1 MILTIVICVALAI
14 TFIAIDSTWSNVLTS
29 SRNEIVFE
37 NRLQDYGAYKLRK
50 EHPRNL
56 FFSLFLVL
64 GLTGGASIAS
74 VAFGAPEVDIE
85 AEISEKCLDC
95 LVIPVDLPY
104 IKDEEKI
111 VEKETK
117 GVEDIKPIKKP
128 TEGLSTV
135 EVTKDVVTSAPL
147 AKAGGVPDGE
157 EPDEFS
163 GPVEPTGNPNGNTT
177 AVVVPENKEFI
188 IVSNP
193 PQFPGGEIAMYKFLM
208 GEIEFPEVAAT
219 QNVQAT
225 IYVSFVVSPSGKVI
239 SPRIERSVRG
249 AKALEEEVIK
259 AINQMPLWIPG
270 SNGGTNVPV
279 RMTLPVKFTLR

>member
-29 SRNEIVFE
+29 NRNEIVFE

-56 FFSLFLVL
+56 FYSLIVVL

-74 VAFGAPEVDIE
+74 VAWGAPEVDID
-85 AEISEKCLDC
+85 AEITDKCLDC
-95 LVIPVDLPY
+95 LVIPIDLPPL
-104 IKDEEKI
+104 KDEKKV
-111 VEKETK
+111 VEQETK

-135 EVTKDVVTSAPL
+135 EVTKEVVSSTPL
-147 AKAGGVPDGE
+147 AKTGGVPDGE

-163 GPVEPTGNPNGNTT
+163 GPIEPEGKPNGNTT
-177 AVVVPENKEFI
+177 AVVVPEDKEFV

-193 PQFPGGEIAMYKFLM
+193 PQFPGGEGAMYKFLM
-208 GEIEFPEVAAT
+208 SEIDFPEVAAT
-219 QNVQAT
+219 QNVQT
-225 IYVSFVVSPSGKVI
+225 TVYVSFVVSPTGKVI
-239 SPRIERSVRG
+239 SPRIERSTRG
-249 AKALEEEVIK
+249 AKALEDEVIK
-259 AINQMPLWIPG
+259 AINQMPYWIPG
-270 SNGGTNVPV
+270 SNGGVNVPV
-279 RMTLPVKFTLR
+279 RLTLPVKFTLR